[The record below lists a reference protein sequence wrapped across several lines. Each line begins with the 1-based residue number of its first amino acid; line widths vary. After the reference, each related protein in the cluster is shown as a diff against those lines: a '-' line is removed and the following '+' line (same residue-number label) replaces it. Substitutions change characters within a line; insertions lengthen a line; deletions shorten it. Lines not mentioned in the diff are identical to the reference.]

1 MISCE
6 FCVTAMFEFRTE
18 GIMVALVFCL
28 QTQNIIIASIPIKI
42 QMMPIIIK
50 GISKGQSL
58 I

>member
-6 FCVTAMFEFRTE
+6 FCVTDMLEFRTE
-18 GIMVALVFCL
+18 GIMEALEFGL

-42 QMMPIIIK
+42 QIMPIIIK